1 MTAPMHNRQT
11 NVCVFPQNNE
21 RMSTTTTTSGGSSG
35 TTTVENCQEMTEQE
49 VLRNRAELLRE
60 KYFEVIG
67 RDMPMAVLRQLLLSL
82 LAGTPWQ
89 YYDYALDETALAPA
103 PSWRYAMAIV
113 NRLDAQAV
121 PIDQIREP
129 RPKKRGKILE
139 HQDYTQREYTHSDDP
154 MDRMMAEFLSGR
166 R

>member
-1 MTAPMHNRQT
+1 
-11 NVCVFPQNNE
+11 
-21 RMSTTTTTSGGSSG
+21 
-35 TTTVENCQEMTEQE
+35 MTEQE

-113 NRLDAQAV
+113 NRLDTQAV

-139 HQDYTQREYTHSDDP
+139 HQDYTQREYTHSEDP